1 MLIQIA
7 YALALA
13 PVSYFGVR
21 AVSLHYQ
28 QELGDSGAKVMRC
41 LQGLLIFTPFLAAL
55 CPWSNLY
62 SASVIPITLLIPLW
76 AGHELYV
83 DYLAFRERRKKLR
96 LFVKGLE
103 SFIEHDFE
111 SLDKDGD
118 DSLSEQDIVNASIS
132 FSQQEPDKAAALEQL
147 LVDIAEVGHI
157 VGVIEQE
164 TFSGDT
170 LIGSVRR
177 NIYAVRKSDLRKYP
191 ATLRSKYQVW

>member
-28 QELGDSGAKVMRC
+28 RELGDSGAKVMRC
-41 LQGLLIFTPFLAAL
+41 LQALLIFTPLVAAL

-132 FSQQEPDKAAALEQL
+132 FGQHEPDKAAALEQL

-164 TFSGDT
+164 TYSGDT

-177 NIYAVRKSDLRKYP
+177 NIYAVRKSDLSKYP
-191 ATLRSKYQVW
+191 STLRSKYQIW